1 MKLFEQTQTISH
13 PWDVVTQANWVKYP
27 NDISTH
33 VISVDILSRE
43 VTSDGVLR
51 TERLLCCEQSAPA
64 LLRRLVA
71 LPAEAWF
78 REVSLL
84 DPATRTHTATTVNL
98 TMRNIMLV
106 KETCVYREMRGIKE
120 EMREMRASLGEA
132 AAAAAAARD
141 KGLLATLRERGLFS
155 FGSSSSSSSS
165 TSSSSSSSSSTPSSP
180 FTEFIQTAEFHAQI
194 GVSSIKRLLEEAAAN
209 RFQANAQKGIRA
221 LESVIAKLL
230 NEASE
235 TADG

>member
-106 KETCVYREMRGIKE
+106 KETCVYREMR
-120 EMREMRASLGEA
+120 EMRASLGEA

-165 TSSSSSSSSSTPSSP
+165 SSTPSSTSSSS
-180 FTEFIQTAEFHAQI
+180 FTEFVQTAEFHAQI